1 VIDPLNR
8 THAVDENRPTEMTR
22 VMDGVADLAY
32 GLGIAVLA
40 IHHLGKP
47 SAERRGDPWDRF
59 RGASS
64 IRSGSDANLMLDP
77 SGDRILCAA
86 LTGYLALLQLG
97 AAQTLAA
104 LGLDQGDLQT
114 YAAWNGIAAVVTVV
128 FGVRLLQRPTR
139 GTLNWSIAWGILSV
153 IGGVTQIGSGASND
167 VFIGSIVAAGVAG
180 ALSYAARGVAP
191 ETKGVEAPSA
201 VRPTALPTPTP
212 VSAPAIP
219 AASLAPP
226 VVAPKS
232 SVADSEVIG
241 ANDAIAPINLGV
253 ALVFGLLLP
262 LSVSVLPTTPRPTRS
277 LRLAEAA

>member
-1 VIDPLNR
+1 MASAFCPRCGTPRAGSFRFCRSCGLDFDDVPSS
-8 THAVDENRPTEMTR
+8 AGPTDKGVPPGATTPTVPPMSDNPAAR
-22 VMDGVADLAY
+22 FGGVA
-32 GLGIAVLA
+32 
-40 IHHLGKP
+40 
-47 SAERRGDPWDRF
+47 W
-59 RGASS
+59 
-64 IRSGSDANLMLDP
+64 
-77 SGDRILCAA
+77 ILCAA